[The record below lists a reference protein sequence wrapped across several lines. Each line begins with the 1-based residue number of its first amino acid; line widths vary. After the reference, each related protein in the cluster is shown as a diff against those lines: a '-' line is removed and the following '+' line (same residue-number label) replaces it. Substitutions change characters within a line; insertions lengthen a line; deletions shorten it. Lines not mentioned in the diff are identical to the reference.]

1 MAQIP
6 VNFTFHS
13 GVKRQLFR
21 NVRLSGSWNAAG
33 QFSNQW
39 TEAPMVDSQ
48 DETGCD
54 AFAVREIGFREAN
67 DAEIWRYAV
76 QQQAAIITKDEDFA
90 ERCLYS
96 RDQPVIVWLR
106 IGNTS
111 NQALLRWFVPLW
123 PEIMRRIELGDR
135 LIEVS

>member
-1 MAQIP
+1 MRSLGCREI
-6 VNFTFHS
+6 HCRCS
-13 GVKRQLFR
+13 
-21 NVRLSGSWNAAG
+21 AAACLG
-33 QFSNQW
+33 
-39 TEAPMVDSQ
+39 
-48 DETGCD
+48 
-54 AFAVREIGFREAN
+54 AVREIGLREAN

-96 RDQPVIVWLR
+96 RDQPVVVWLR

-111 NQALLRWFVPLW
+111 NQALLRWFVTLW

>member
-1 MAQIP
+1 M
-6 VNFTFHS
+6 
-13 GVKRQLFR
+13 
-21 NVRLSGSWNAAG
+21 
-33 QFSNQW
+33 
-39 TEAPMVDSQ
+39 
-48 DETGCD
+48 
-54 AFAVREIGFREAN
+54 REIGLRDAN

-90 ERCLYS
+90 ERCFYN

-111 NQALLRWFVPLW
+111 NQALLGWFVLLW
-123 PEIMRRIELGDR
+123 PAIMRRIELGDR

>member
-1 MAQIP
+1 M
-6 VNFTFHS
+6 
-13 GVKRQLFR
+13 
-21 NVRLSGSWNAAG
+21 LSPCG
-33 QFSNQW
+33 
-39 TEAPMVDSQ
+39 
-48 DETGCD
+48 
-54 AFAVREIGFREAN
+54 EIGLREAN

-123 PEIMRRIELGDR
+123 PENHAAHRAG
-135 LIEVS
+135 

>member
-1 MAQIP
+1 MKFIVDAQLP
-6 VNFTFHS
+6 PA
-13 GVKRQLFR
+13 LA
-21 NVRLSGSWNAAG
+21 RLLRES
-33 QFSNQW
+33 
-39 TEAPMVDSQ
+39 
-48 DETGCD
+48 GCD
-54 AFAVREIGFREAN
+54 AFAVREIGLREAN

-90 ERCLYS
+90 ERSLYS

-135 LIEVS
+135 LIEVFLKTATRRLIKQRRILKNKK

>member
-1 MAQIP
+1 MP
-6 VNFTFHS
+6 VILLATNNPGKLQEFAH
-13 GVKRQLFR
+13 LFAEVPGAR
-21 NVRLSGSWNAAG
+21 IVS
-33 QFSNQW
+33 
-39 TEAPMVDSQ
+39 P
-48 DETGCD
+48 
-54 AFAVREIGFREAN
+54 N

-135 LIEVS
+135 LIEVPESSTRR

>member
-1 MAQIP
+1 MKFIVDAQLP
-6 VNFTFHS
+6 PALAWLLRES
-13 GVKRQLFR
+13 
-21 NVRLSGSWNAAG
+21 
-33 QFSNQW
+33 
-39 TEAPMVDSQ
+39 
-48 DETGCD
+48 GCD
-54 AFAVREIGFREAN
+54 ASAVREIGLRETN

>member
-1 MAQIP
+1 VKPAVMLSPCVRSDSERPATP
-6 VNFTFHS
+6 KS
-13 GVKRQLFR
+13 GGTR
-21 NVRLSGSWNAAG
+21 
-33 QFSNQW
+33 FSSN
-39 TEAPMVDSQ
+39 
-48 DETGCD
+48 
-54 AFAVREIGFREAN
+54 
-67 DAEIWRYAV
+67 
-76 QQQAAIITKDEDFA
+76 AAIITKDEDFA

>member
-1 MAQIP
+1 VSRASS
-6 VNFTFHS
+6 H
-13 GVKRQLFR
+13 RH
-21 NVRLSGSWNAAG
+21 
-33 QFSNQW
+33 
-39 TEAPMVDSQ
+39 
-48 DETGCD
+48 
-54 AFAVREIGFREAN
+54 
-67 DAEIWRYAV
+67 
-76 QQQAAIITKDEDFA
+76 KDEDFA
-90 ERCLYS
+90 ERSLYS

>member
-1 MAQIP
+1 MLSCRLP
-6 VNFTFHS
+6 WR
-13 GVKRQLFR
+13 GCCVK
-21 NVRLSGSWNAAG
+21 AAVMLPPCAR
-33 QFSNQW
+33 S
-39 TEAPMVDSQ
+39 DS
-48 DETGCD
+48 ERPT
-54 AFAVREIGFREAN
+54 N
-67 DAEIWRYAV
+67 AEIWRYAV
-76 QQQAAIITKDEDFA
+76 QQQAAIVTKDEDFA
-90 ERCLYS
+90 ERSLYS

>member
-1 MAQIP
+1 MLSCRRP
-6 VNFTFHS
+6 W
-13 GVKRQLFR
+13 
-21 NVRLSGSWNAAG
+21 RLLR
-33 QFSNQW
+33 
-39 TEAPMVDSQ
+39 EAS
-48 DETGCD
+48 CD
-54 AFAVREIGFREAN
+54 AFAVREIGLREAS

-111 NQALLRWFVPLW
+111 NQALLSWFVPLW
-123 PEIMRRIELGDR
+123 PEIIRRIELGDH

>member
-1 MAQIP
+1 MRSLGCREI
-6 VNFTFHS
+6 HRRCS
-13 GVKRQLFR
+13 
-21 NVRLSGSWNAAG
+21 AAAWLG
-33 QFSNQW
+33 AVLR
-39 TEAPMVDSQ
+39 EA
-48 DETGCD
+48 GCD
-54 AFAVREIGFREAN
+54 AFAVREIGLREAS

-90 ERCLYS
+90 EHCLYS

-111 NQALLRWFVPLW
+111 NQALLRWFVTLW
-123 PEIMRRIELGDR
+123 PEIIRRMELGDR

>member
-1 MAQIP
+1 MKFIVGAQLP
-6 VNFTFHS
+6 PA
-13 GVKRQLFR
+13 LA
-21 NVRLSGSWNAAG
+21 RLLRES
-33 QFSNQW
+33 
-39 TEAPMVDSQ
+39 
-48 DETGCD
+48 GCD
-54 AFAVREIGFREAN
+54 ASAVREIGLREAN

-123 PEIMRRIELGDR
+123 PKIMRRIELGDR
-135 LIEVS
+135 LIEVSLKAATRQSIERCAIRKTEKS

>member
-1 MAQIP
+1 MLISLP
-6 VNFTFHS
+6 SISRFSTCRPDRPRS
-13 GVKRQLFR
+13 GIQRQSCQRARQRHRYPAPGAL
-21 NVRLSGSWNAAG
+21 
-33 QFSNQW
+33 
-39 TEAPMVDSQ
+39 EA
-48 DETGCD
+48 
-54 AFAVREIGFREAN
+54 
-67 DAEIWRYAV
+67 

-111 NQALLRWFVPLW
+111 NQALLSWFVPLW
-123 PEIMRRIELGDR
+123 PEIIRRIELGDR

>member
-1 MAQIP
+1 MLSCRLPWRGCCVKP
-6 VNFTFHS
+6 VVMLS
-13 GVKRQLFR
+13 PC
-21 NVRLSGSWNAAG
+21 VRS
-33 QFSNQW
+33 
-39 TEAPMVDSQ
+39 DS
-48 DETGCD
+48 E
-54 AFAVREIGFREAN
+54 RPN